1 MILKILKIKPWMI
14 KFKID
19 DHIYFIKSVDDLFES
34 GKQLFEYI
42 PVGNKGHYKT
52 ECLAGSYGDLN
63 VSDFVIMKRGQTY
76 KQIDL
81 CKFWAALA
89 WFGFGEVV
97 GMSSDNIEWFKRQHR
112 IIVQEEKVKK
122 AEDQLALE
130 RLKLSVLKRTMEEEI
145 I

>member
-1 MILKILKIKPWMI
+1 MILEILKIKSWMI

-42 PVGNKGHYKT
+42 PVDNKGHYKT

-63 VSDFVIMKRGQTY
+63 VSDFVTMKRGQTY

-89 WFGFGEVV
+89 WFGFGEAV
-97 GMSSDNIEWFKRQHR
+97 GMSKDNIEWFKRQHR

-122 AEDQLALE
+122 AEEQLETE
-130 RLKLSVLKRTMEEEI
+130 RLKLSVLKRTIEEEI